1 MSVTVV
7 SALLL
12 SFLMVASPASSS
24 VIIIHNSN
32 PASYDMFGGT
42 IDAANGFLAVGDSLY
57 NGQQG
62 EVLLYDGVSGS
73 LIRTLV
79 SPSVSQSAGEFGWSV
94 EISGSLLFVGA
105 PGETVNGV
113 GSAGRVYIFNLGT
126 GALLKTLLS
135 TSPEHLGDFGRA
147 VDVADGLLAVGAP
160 FEMVDGVQAGRV
172 HVLDIRT
179 GTEIMNLATPNPV
192 GDRSN
197 FGGAFGAR
205 VNIADDHVIVGAPA
219 ENQLS
224 GRAYVF
230 NISTGALVST
240 LVSPNSPLVSYFGSS
255 VAVKDDRA
263 FVGSPFETVDGV
275 TFFGRVYVFDLA
287 TGAPVKNFTSPNTN
301 ALVPNSSDGFGRSIT
316 LAGNSLIV
324 GAPYDPV
331 STTTAGRVYVFGA
344 ESGKLKSTLASPET
358 GVSGSF
364 GCLGNEVDSS
374 KDRVFAGAPCQA
386 VNGQLWA
393 GAVYIFSRDGGPN
406 QDDSGSNVNQP

>member
-1 MSVTVV
+1 LSVGVISGLLIGLLIVVAPAHETVINIHDP
-7 SALLL
+7 
-12 SFLMVASPASSS
+12 SPTSYSLFG
-24 VIIIHNSN
+24 NS
-32 PASYDMFGGT
+32 
-42 IDAANGFLAVGDSLY
+42 IDSANGFLIVGQPFH
-57 NGQQG
+57 NG
-62 EVLLYDGVSGS
+62 ESGVAFVFDATTGS
-73 LIRTLV
+73 LIRTLAG
-79 SPSVSQSAGEFGWSV
+79 PSTQSGTAFGWSV
-94 EISGSLLFVGA
+94 EISGSLVFVGA

-113 GSAGRVYIFNLGT
+113 DSAGRVYIFNLGT
-126 GALLKTLLS
+126 GALLKTLVS

-147 VDVADGLLAVGAP
+147 VDTSDGLLAVGAP
-160 FEMVDGVQAGRV
+160 FEMVGGVQAGRV
-172 HVLDIRT
+172 HVFDIRT

-192 GDRSN
+192 GDRN
-197 FGGAFGAR
+197 NVGGAFGAT

-230 NISTGALVST
+230 NIATGALVST

-263 FVGSPFETVDGV
+263 FVGSPFETLDLV

-287 TGAPVKNFTSPNTN
+287 TGAPVKNFTSPNTHT
-301 ALVPNSSDGFGRSIT
+301 LVPGSSDGFGRSIT

-324 GAPYDPV
+324 GAPEDPV
-331 STTTAGRVYVFGA
+331 NTTTAGRVYVFGA

-364 GCLGNEVDSS
+364 GCFGNAVDSA
-374 KDRVFAGAPCQA
+374 KGRIFVGAPCQA

-393 GAVYIFSRDGGPN
+393 GSVYIFS
-406 QDDSGSNVNQP
+406 

>member
-1 MSVTVV
+1 M
-7 SALLL
+7 
-12 SFLMVASPASSS
+12 
-24 VIIIHNSN
+24 
-32 PASYDMFGGT
+32 
-42 IDAANGFLAVGDSLY
+42 
-57 NGQQG
+57 
-62 EVLLYDGVSGS
+62 
-73 LIRTLV
+73 
-79 SPSVSQSAGEFGWSV
+79 
-94 EISGSLLFVGA
+94 
-105 PGETVNGV
+105 
-113 GSAGRVYIFNLGT
+113 
-126 GALLKTLLS
+126 
-135 TSPEHLGDFGRA
+135 
-147 VDVADGLLAVGAP
+147 
-160 FEMVDGVQAGRV
+160 
-172 HVLDIRT
+172 
-179 GTEIMNLATPNPV
+179 
-192 GDRSN
+192 
-197 FGGAFGAR
+197 
-205 VNIADDHVIVGAPA
+205 
-219 ENQLS
+219 
-224 GRAYVF
+224 
-230 NISTGALVST
+230 
-240 LVSPNSPLVSYFGSS
+240 
-255 VAVKDDRA
+255 KDDRA

-393 GAVYIFSRDGGPN
+393 GAVYIFSRDGGPS